1 VLKAKLLII
10 VKICP
15 QVEILLS
22 FNGAYSQ
29 TKAVFNNVVITHCKV
44 KFKNYLARQIPWKNY
59 IGAIFAVLALAV
71 FTSGCKIT
79 ITSSIMFVC

>member
-10 VKICP
+10 VKRCP

-29 TKAVFNNVVITHCKV
+29 TEAVFNNVVITHSKV

-59 IGAIFAVLALAV
+59 IGVPFLPFSLRLFSQVVA
-71 FTSGCKIT
+71 K
-79 ITSSIMFVC
+79 